1 MGNEKM
7 RVADLIVEFVSE
19 FCSPKVFLLTG
30 NGAMY
35 INDAMQIHPNIDYV
49 CVRNEAVAPVAAS
62 AYSCLLYTSPSP
74 RDS

>member
-1 MGNEKM
+1 M
-7 RVADLIVEFVSE
+7 RVADQIVEFISE

-62 AYSCLLYTSPSP
+62 AYSQIS
-74 RDS
+74 